1 MKIYKEFYRYVLPSM
16 LAFAL
21 SGVYAIADGFFV
33 GNALGDNA
41 LAAINVAYPMTAF
54 MQAAGTGLGMGG
66 AVQYAIHRSSD
77 NMENS
82 RRFFGAASILL
93 LGTGVFLTILFLLT
107 GPSLLRVFG
116 AEGEILRLGEE
127 YIRFVSYGAVFQVL
141 GTGIVPFIRNMDGTV
156 TAMAAMCAGFVTNIL
171 LDYLFVWV
179 FPYGMMGAAVATVVG
194 QAVTF
199 VVCGA
204 FVLRTRNLP
213 SFHFNGEF
221 GAILRRILA
230 IFISPFGLTFSPNI
244 TLILVNKSAAIYG
257 GEWAITCYAAI
268 SYIVSVVLLL
278 LQGVSDGSQ
287 PLVSLSYGQ
296 GRMDKA
302 RAVRNLG
309 YQFALGVSLVCAV
322 GIFLVRD
329 QAAVLFGASAETA
342 RNVAE
347 VLPAFLVGFPFAAV
361 ARVTV
366 SYFYAAEKN
375 LLAYLLIYGEPF
387 LQLVFVLI
395 LPLPMGIWG
404 TWLAVP
410 LSQICMMVCSVIFVA
425 KGRSGSKKPL
435 KTP

>member
-1 MKIYKEFYRYVLPSM
+1 MSFRPCWRLHCRGFMP
-16 LAFAL
+16 LLTA
-21 SGVYAIADGFFV
+21 FFV

-213 SFHFNGEF
+213 ASISTGSLGPSSDASWLFLFLPLGSPF
-221 GAILRRILA
+221 RQILR
-230 IFISPFGLTFSPNI
+230 
-244 TLILVNKSAAIYG
+244 
-257 GEWAITCYAAI
+257 
-268 SYIVSVVLLL
+268 
-278 LQGVSDGSQ
+278 
-287 PLVSLSYGQ
+287 
-296 GRMDKA
+296 
-302 RAVRNLG
+302 
-309 YQFALGVSLVCAV
+309 
-322 GIFLVRD
+322 
-329 QAAVLFGASAETA
+329 
-342 RNVAE
+342 
-347 VLPAFLVGFPFAAV
+347 
-361 ARVTV
+361 
-366 SYFYAAEKN
+366 
-375 LLAYLLIYGEPF
+375 
-387 LQLVFVLI
+387 
-395 LPLPMGIWG
+395 
-404 TWLAVP
+404 
-410 LSQICMMVCSVIFVA
+410 
-425 KGRSGSKKPL
+425 
-435 KTP
+435 